1 MFEKWFEKGALA
13 QCGNEPAFG
22 KKTTEHK
29 KPRLTNTST
38 AVGGELARCLECSH
52 GCFSLHLLALI
63 LHKTRREGVKDD
75 TASS

>member
-52 GCFSLHLLALI
+52 GCFSTGILYVFISPIVASLI
-63 LHKTRREGVKDD
+63 LR
-75 TASS
+75 